1 MEASGLKE
9 ESTEM
14 NELVKNKEEDIAI
27 IKSEV
32 SGKDQSLTSLKQ
44 RCSSLQTQL
53 ETAQRKILFLEV
65 SGLILFSGRSAGAEG
80 GPE

>member
-9 ESTEM
+9 ECTET
-14 NELVKNKEEDIAI
+14 NEVVKNKEEDIAI

-65 SGLILFSGRSAGAEG
+65 SGLILFSGRSAGAED